1 MNYEFKKY
9 EKSNLV
15 KLDILLNNEKIEA
28 LSMIMHKDNAF
39 YK

>member
-9 EKSNLV
+9 EKSDLV
-15 KLDILLNNEKIEA
+15 KLDILLNNETIEA
-28 LSMIMHKDNAF
+28 LSMILHKTSSA